1 MEDIEALRDMAAAG
15 DYVAVIDHEYR
26 FDQIVEAH
34 RRVDSKR
41 KRGNVVV
48 SMVPKL
54 AIAA

>member
-1 MEDIEALRDMAAAG
+1 MAAAG